1 MENKKLKRGQELELT
16 ISDIAFGGQGISK
29 YNDLIFF
36 IKDAIPNQRIIA
48 RISRVKKK
56 YVEAFKVKILTNI
69 LQLFHIHCH
78 ILSISYPIPI
88 IRYASL

>member
-36 IKDAIPNQRIIA
+36 IKGAIPGAKNGIVY
-48 RISRVKKK
+48 ISK
-56 YVEAFKVKILTNI
+56 
-69 LQLFHIHCH
+69 Q
-78 ILSISYPIPI
+78 
-88 IRYASL
+88 